1 MHDGNVHD
9 SIHHGICFVQFHPS
23 AELQI
28 WGFRTKNNER
38 LTGETEERE
47 KKKKKDCMIFNQK
60 ILFIWNHST
69 EVQ

>member
-47 KKKKKDCMIFNQK
+47 KKKKRLYDFQSENIVY
-60 ILFIWNHST
+60 LES
-69 EVQ
+69 

>member
-1 MHDGNVHD
+1 MHYGNVHD

-38 LTGETEERE
+38 LTGEAEEKGG
-47 KKKKKDCMIFNQK
+47 KKKKN
-60 ILFIWNHST
+60 
-69 EVQ
+69 V

>member
-38 LTGETEERE
+38 LTGEAEERE
-47 KKKKKDCMIFNQK
+47 KKKKKI
-60 ILFIWNHST
+60 
-69 EVQ
+69 V